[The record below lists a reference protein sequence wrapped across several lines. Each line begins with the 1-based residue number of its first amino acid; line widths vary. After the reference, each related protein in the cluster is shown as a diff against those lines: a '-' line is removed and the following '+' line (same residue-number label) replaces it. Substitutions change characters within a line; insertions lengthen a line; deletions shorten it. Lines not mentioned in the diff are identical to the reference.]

1 MTHAADADTR
11 DAMRATRASRHA
23 DTFVAQL
30 VDEDLDWRESV
41 VGLLAAR
48 GAREKRPRAA
58 HTPTRATRRLV
69 TARTWHRPATKRPPV
84 HSPLPAPRP
93 SPRPSCLPSLLSIAL
108 SPCSILP
115 LKFEQGEQKKSFPS
129 SCRRKEGSCRP
140 GPAPERQRVGD
151 LTGGEGAEAGG
162 GVGAVHWR
170 GRWLCCRPNV
180 RGALTQDS
188 C

>member
-1 MTHAADADTR
+1 
-11 DAMRATRASRHA
+11 MRATRASRHA

-58 HTPTRATRRLV
+58 HTPTRATRTLV
-69 TARTWHRPATKRPPV
+69 TARTGHRPATKRPPV

-93 SPRPSCLPSLLSIAL
+93 SPRPSCLHSLLSIAL

-115 LKFEQGEQKKSFPS
+115 LKFEQGEQKKSFQEEANDLADLDPHPS
-129 SCRRKEGSCRP
+129 V
-140 GPAPERQRVGD
+140 QRVGD